1 MKSDRRAVWG
11 DEPKPLMPYSPAV
24 KAGGW
29 VFFAGQLASDF
40 VDGLAPEA
48 GGDGRN
54 PNVANP
60 LELQSRFVM
69 SNLQKTAAAAG
80 VDIARDVVRIYQ
92 WFTSPYPTME
102 ELAEGNT
109 WPRISITP
117 YLNTRNEFIFE
128 PRPASTGMG
137 IRAEGL
143 LVKDT
148 ILEVD
153 MIAMDPV
160 ENPGPSIGTAVPDGT
175 PSPLAGYSPAIR
187 RGDWVFL
194 AGEIP
199 VDWVGDWGR
208 AEYYGTPSGVALEA
222 RANPNFWYDSDVERQ
237 TDYVLQKQAAIAE
250 AAGTSLDRAAKA
262 TVYLGHPSEFE
273 AMDKVWR
280 HWFPENPPAR
290 VVIPYMGLGGRG
302 SRVEVA
308 FKLLAGDSKLDIETI
323 EASGAP
329 PGLGHEPQAVKAGR
343 FLFFSTVTPA
353 NHNGSLEESTKRR
366 PGFPWYGQPPKLEM
380 RWMLDNV
387 AKVCE
392 AAGTSLD
399 QIVRRQAFHHD
410 FTSFSQSIEE
420 WAAHFDGDKPA
431 STTLEIGGPLL
442 VPGSHVQMDLIGYCP
457 D

>member
-1 MKSDRRAVWG
+1 MASDRKAVWG
-11 DEPKPLMPYSPAV
+11 EEPKPLMPYSPAI

-29 VFFAGQLASDF
+29 VFIAGQLASDF
-40 VDGLAPEA
+40 QSGLAPEA

-54 PNVANP
+54 QFVDNQ
-60 LELQSRFVM
+60 LEIQSRFVM
-69 SNLQKTAAAAG
+69 NNVQRTVAAAG
-80 VDIARDVVRIYQ
+80 LDIGSDIMRIYQ
-92 WFTSPYPTME
+92 WFPSPYPTTDE
-102 ELAEGNT
+102 FADGNT

-137 IRAEGL
+137 IRETGL

-153 MIAMDPV
+153 MIGFDPAII
-160 ENPGPSIGTAVPDGT
+160 PGPSSGTPVPDGT

-199 VDWVGDWGR
+199 VDWTGDWGR
-208 AEYYGTPSGVALEA
+208 SEYYGTPSGVALEA
-222 RANPNFWYDSDVERQ
+222 RNNPNFWYDSDIESQ

-250 AAGTSLDRAAKA
+250 AAGTSLDRAVKA
-262 TVYLGHPSEFE
+262 TVYIGHPSDFE
-273 AMDKVWR
+273 GMDKVWSR
-280 HWFPENPPAR
+280 WFPENPPAR

-302 SRVEVA
+302 SRIEIA
-308 FKLLAGDSKLDIETI
+308 FKLLAGDSDLEIETI
-323 EASGAP
+323 EAAGAP
-329 PGLGHEPQAVKAGR
+329 PGLGHEPQAVKAGK

-353 NHNGSLEESTKRR
+353 NHKGSLEESTKRH
-366 PGFPWYGQPPKLEM
+366 PNFPWYGQPPKLQM
-380 RWMLDNV
+380 RYMLENV
-387 AKVCE
+387 SKICD
-392 AAGTSLD
+392 AAGTTLD
-399 QIVRRQAFHHD
+399 QLCRRQAFHDD
-410 FTSFSQSIEE
+410 FTWFAQTIEE

-431 STTLEIGGPLL
+431 STTLEIGGPLI
-442 VPGSHVQMDLIGYCP
+442 VPGACVQLDLIGYCP